1 MPGEVA
7 WSKINVTHGGQA
19 LSLHNSFV
27 LPKEQRTE
35 LAGRDVQYTV
45 NGGVCSIC
53 KSNSVQKKGENTLQR
68 QFGLTVSCCD
78 RCVIFKRQASQ
89 VTGE

>member
-53 KSNSVQKKGENTLQR
+53 KSNSVQKREKILCNVNLDSP
-68 QFGLTVSCCD
+68 LAV
-78 RCVIFKRQASQ
+78 VID
-89 VTGE
+89 V